1 VVADPEPVNVR
12 RAAALTSLVG
22 AVLASGCGPGPVYHW
37 GHYEPLVYEMYA
49 HPGKAEPAQQIDE
62 LTEDI
67 ATAQS
72 KNRPVPPGVH
82 AHLGYMHLQQ
92 GNAMAAREQF
102 EIEKRLFPE
111 STVFMDRLLSQ
122 MTAQ

>member
-1 VVADPEPVNVR
+1 MVADPEPVSVH
-12 RAAALTSLVG
+12 RAAALASLVG
-22 AVLASGCGPGPVYHW
+22 AVLAQGCGPGPLYHW

-49 HPGKAEPAQQIDE
+49 HPGKAEPAEQIDE

-67 ATAQS
+67 AVAQAR
-72 KNRPVPPGVH
+72 NRLVPPGVH
-82 AHLGYMHLQQ
+82 AHLGYMYLQQ

-111 STVFMDRLLSQ
+111 SSVFMDRLLSQ
-122 MTAQ
+122 MAAQ